1 MRRKSRADENKGN
14 KVGRIF
20 LTPFAASAY
29 TLDVSKAS
37 SAKKALTVDE
47 VIAMLRKG
55 QGALSLRRYAGELG
69 ITPGYLSDLYKG
81 NRTPGQTIL
90 SQLGLAKKTVTLY
103 EKVA

>member
-1 MRRKSRADENKGN
+1 
-14 KVGRIF
+14 
-20 LTPFAASAY
+20 
-29 TLDVSKAS
+29 
-37 SAKKALTVDE
+37 
-47 VIAMLRKG
+47 MLRKG
-55 QGALSLRRYAGELG
+55 QGTLSLRGYAVELG

>member
-1 MRRKSRADENKGN
+1 MPGDENKGKIN
-14 KVGRIF
+14 FSGV
-20 LTPFAASAY
+20 LTPFASSAY
-29 TLDVSKAS
+29 TLAVSKTS
-37 SAKKALTVDE
+37 SPKKALTVDE

-55 QGALSLRRYAGELG
+55 QGALSLRRYADELG

>member
-1 MRRKSRADENKGN
+1 MKTLEIKKAKNN
-14 KVGRIF
+14 
-20 LTPFAASAY
+20 LTAFAHCAY
-29 TLDVSKAS
+29 TLDVSKPS
-37 SAKKALTVDE
+37 SPKKALTVDE

-55 QGALSLRRYAGELG
+55 QGALSLRGYAEELG

>member
-1 MRRKSRADENKGN
+1 MSDEENKEN
-14 KVGRIF
+14 KVGRIL
-20 LTPFAASAY
+20 LTAFAHRAY
-29 TLDVSKAS
+29 TLDVSRTS
-37 SAKKALTVDE
+37 SPKKTLTVDE
-47 VIAMLRKG
+47 VIAMLRKE
-55 QGALSLRRYAGELG
+55 QGAQSLRQYAAMLG

>member
-1 MRRKSRADENKGN
+1 MKTQREKNSSKL
-14 KVGRIF
+14 
-20 LTPFAASAY
+20 LTMFAHHAY
-29 TLDVSKAS
+29 TLDVSKPS
-37 SAKKALTVDE
+37 SPKKALTVDE

-55 QGALSLRRYAGELG
+55 QGALSLRSYAGELG

-90 SQLGLAKKTVTLY
+90 SQLGLAKKTVILY